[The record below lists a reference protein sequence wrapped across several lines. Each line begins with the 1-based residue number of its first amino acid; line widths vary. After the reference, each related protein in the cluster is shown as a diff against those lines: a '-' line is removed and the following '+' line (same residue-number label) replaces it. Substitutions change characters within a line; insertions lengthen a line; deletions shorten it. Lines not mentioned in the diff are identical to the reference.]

1 MLDLD
6 LTGRAGDRTPELEHA
21 LGRLGEAMSASPLGM
36 ARMGLDGTFLSV
48 NAALCA
54 FLGRTPEELVG
65 RRAREFS
72 HPDDRDA
79 TTSAADMIA
88 AGKLSSHQEE
98 KRYLRPDGTTV
109 WALLSISLVR
119 DGEGRPDHHL
129 SFMGDITHH
138 KETEQALR
146 ESEADLLTIAR
157 VARELSS
164 SADVR
169 AAICE
174 AAIEIAGAAAGF
186 FVEPDGPEEL
196 VLTRR
201 IGVDLPE
208 VRLRLHDGEPSGSAT
223 AFLTRRPL
231 FIKDAK
237 SNTGASQTLAHAL
250 DAGSVMYQP
259 IVSEGDAV
267 GVLIVMWHE
276 RLEQP
281 TPRALAALSLLADEA
296 SLALEREKL
305 LWRLADQARED
316 DLTGLPNRRAWNERL
331 PIELSRSQRDEAP
344 CAVALIDLDRFKLYN
359 DEHGH
364 LHGDQFL
371 RDVAQAWRGALR
383 PSDFLARYGGEEF
396 TLLLPNCDTEG
407 ARQTVRRIAA
417 AVPDGQTCSIGIA
430 RWDGI
435 EPADVLMDRA
445 DQALYQA
452 KRLGRNRVETAEPRA
467 VSQAARPG
475 G

>member
-1 MLDLD
+1 MLDLEFTGGASDRAAD
-6 LTGRAGDRTPELEHA
+6 LEVA
-21 LGRLGEAMSASPLGM
+21 LLRIGEAMTASPLGV
-36 ARMGLDGTFLSV
+36 ARMDLDGTFVSV

-65 RRAREFS
+65 LRARDLS

-79 TTSAADMIA
+79 TTSAADLIA
-88 AGKLSSHQEE
+88 AGANSSHQEE
-98 KRYLRPDGTTV
+98 KRYLRPDGSTV

-119 DGEGRPDHHL
+119 DGEGRPDYHL
-129 SFMGDITHH
+129 SVFGDITHH

-146 ESEADLLTIAR
+146 ESESDLLTIAR

-174 AAIEIAGAAAGF
+174 AAIEIAGGVAGF
-186 FVEPDGPEEL
+186 FVEPAGPDEL

-208 VRLRLHDGEPSGSAT
+208 VRLRLHGGEPSGSAT
-223 AFLTRRPL
+223 AFLTRQPL

-237 SNTGASQTLAHAL
+237 ADTGASQTLAHAL
-250 DAGSVMYQP
+250 DAGSVLYQP
-259 IVSEGDAV
+259 IVSDGAAA

-276 RLEQP
+276 LIEQP
-281 TPRALAALSLLADEA
+281 PPRAMAALSLLADEA
-296 SLALEREKL
+296 THALERETL

-316 DLTGLPNRRAWNERL
+316 ELTGLPNRRAWRERL
-331 PIELSRSQRDEAP
+331 PIELSRSKRENTP
-344 CAVALIDLDRFKLYN
+344 CAVALVDLDRFKLYN
-359 DEHGH
+359 DTYGH
-364 LHGDQFL
+364 LMGDRFL
-371 RDVAQAWRGALR
+371 HDVAAAWGAELR

-396 TLLLPNCDTEG
+396 TLLLPNCDSRG

-430 RWDGI
+430 RWDGV
-435 EPADVLMDRA
+435 ETADMLMERADRA
-445 DQALYQA
+445 LYEA
-452 KRLGRNRVETAEPRA
+452 KRLGRNRIETAKLAAVPEP
-467 VSQAARPG
+467 ARSAG
-475 G
+475 